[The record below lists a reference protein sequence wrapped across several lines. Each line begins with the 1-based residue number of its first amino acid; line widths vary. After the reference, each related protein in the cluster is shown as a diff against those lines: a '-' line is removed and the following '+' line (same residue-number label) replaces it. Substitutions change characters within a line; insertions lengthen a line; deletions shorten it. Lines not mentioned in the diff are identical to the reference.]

1 MYTNEYCGVSQGILY
16 LLSPVSFTLLTRYPQ
31 LQKYCASV
39 GLLLS
44 VSGSLL
50 SSFSITVWHLIV
62 TQGVLCAV
70 GNGLVF
76 SPTTLYLDQWFVRR
90 KGLAYGIMWAAKSIC
105 GVVLP
110 FLASACLERFGAR
123 TTLRAWTVT
132 TVSTIFTHNLFN
144 GKTIAETRIS
154 SQCLYP
160 QYGCAPKSSSLRGFP
175 SAGLFPPM
183 IIPYWR

>member
-1 MYTNEYCGVSQGILY
+1 MYTNDCWSFQGILY
-16 LLSPVSFTLLTRYPQ
+16 LLSPISFTLLTRYPQ
-31 LQKYCASV
+31 LQKYCAPV

-50 SSFSITVWHLIV
+50 SSFSIKVWHLIV

-132 TVSTIFTHNLFN
+132 TVSTPLATLNLFN
-144 GKTIAETRIS
+144 RRTIAETHMLAMPPFLVR
-154 SQCLYP
+154 LYP
-160 QYGCAPKSSSLRGFP
+160 
-175 SAGLFPPM
+175 
-183 IIPYWR
+183 